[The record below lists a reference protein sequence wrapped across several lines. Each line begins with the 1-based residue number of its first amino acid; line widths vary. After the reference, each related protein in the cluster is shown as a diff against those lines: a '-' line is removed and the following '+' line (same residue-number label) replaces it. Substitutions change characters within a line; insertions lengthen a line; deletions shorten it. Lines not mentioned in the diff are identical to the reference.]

1 MKTLPDYL
9 TDIAS
14 QKFKYTEIMRKLPS
28 ILSSID
34 KNYKILQFIL
44 HKYS

>member
-14 QKFKYTEIMRKLPS
+14 QKFKYTEIMRKLSS
-28 ILSSID
+28 ILSSLNKSD
-34 KNYKILQFIL
+34 KLL
-44 HKYS
+44 